1 MSGVSTAVVS
11 ASSGGTAAEYDA
23 AIAALRR
30 QWLAERAPGET
41 AADWLRRTG
50 RWPGARA

>member
-1 MSGVSTAVVS
+1 MSAVAARAVPASAGV
-11 ASSGGTAAEYDA
+11 TAAEYDA

-41 AADWLRRTG
+41 ATDWLRRTE